1 MLAILTICFD
11 DSPAHRIQLNSGDV
25 VTVGRSPSCDVVIDH
40 PSVSGQHAQLVYRDG
55 ACQVIDLDSSNGS
68 QLNGMPLLD
77 EQFSQD
83 ALITFGGVECLVEFR
98 DQDQVLAALA
108 HNEWR
113 RKQVEKPQQFLSLKD
128 ILSKRL
134 TDLIAILG
142 MHRGM
147 ILLGADPDHLVVAVS
162 VNMNAED
169 FNINHFEGSYTAI
182 QSSLAHRQPV
192 FAMDVSKNA
201 MLHQKGTVYQKNIAS
216 LVSTP
221 FISDHD
227 QVFGLIYID
236 SKEASK
242 VLTTFD
248 LELIETM
255 AAQIQMNIRALN
267 IETKVN
273 DLIAALED
281 LAEMNDNSIDH
292 LSQLMQLEGEQ
303 SKRIH

>member
-25 VTVGRSPSCDVVIDH
+25 VTVGRAPSCDVVIEH
-40 PSVSGQHAQLVYRDG
+40 PSVSGQHAQIAYRDG
-55 ACQVIDLDSSNGS
+55 VCQVVDLDSSNGS
-68 QLNGMPLLD
+68 QLNGMPLMD
-77 EQFSQD
+77 ELVDKD
-83 ALITFGGVECLVEFR
+83 ALLTFGGIECLVEFR
-98 DQDQVLAALA
+98 DQDQILAALA

-113 RKQVEKPQQFLSLKD
+113 KQQVEKPQQFLSLKD

-147 ILLGADPDHLVVAVS
+147 ILLGSDPDQLVVAVS
-162 VNMNAED
+162 VNMNVSD
-169 FNINHFEGSYTAI
+169 FNINQFEGSYTAI
-182 QSSLAHRQPV
+182 QSSLQHRQPV

-221 FISDHD
+221 FISEHDH
-227 QVFGLIYID
+227 VFGLIYID

-255 AAQIQMNIRALN
+255 ANQIQMNIRALN

-273 DLIAALED
+273 DLVAALED
-281 LAEMNDNSIDH
+281 LAEMNDNRIDH
-292 LSQLMQLEGEQ
+292 LSQLMQLKGEQ